1 MCEGKVYD
9 VSIFVN
15 KIWLCKRSVVH
26 LSSHPST
33 SVKKTDLET
42 QIPCRIFRQ
51 MKNKVMKAVLN
62 VLEGLA
68 MGIFVATIVGTV
80 SFVVMFTFLH
90 VLEAL
95 GI

>member
-1 MCEGKVYD
+1 VGVGA
-9 VSIFVN
+9 VAPAPLF
-15 KIWLCKRSVVH
+15 
-26 LSSHPST
+26 
-33 SVKKTDLET
+33 
-42 QIPCRIFRQ
+42 RIFIQ
-51 MKNKVMKAVLN
+51 MKNDMVMKAVLS

-68 MGIFVATIVGTV
+68 MGVFVATIVGTV